1 MKFSSTLFILLF
13 SFILI
18 FKLSWG
24 DVTEESDLPVSS
36 EDVVAEIITE
46 NLPAVAVDESR
57 ISFKEIWGY
66 LMQGE
71 ERLFIK
77 DAPITDVFYFSATV
91 NAKGRVNTSV
101 NPPLAPAFAGGK
113 KRIHI
118 VISDLTN
125 SSRMHLC
132 LTKKYGVRPY
142 LVKDL
147 VEVASKFDGIQIDF
161 EAVRKKDRSAFVSF
175 LRDLKK
181 ALPSDKILS
190 VAVPAKTVYTDDAYD
205 YRAISNIV
213 DRVLV
218 MAYDQHWSTSKPGPV
233 ASLKW
238 SRAVASYSSKNISNK
253 KLIMGLPL
261 YGREWRD
268 HGYSRAIRWYNVTD
282 LMERD
287 DAVIEYSLDEGF
299 KVMYDENMKS
309 TFYFD
314 DIKATRQKLT
324 MYSDYTDG
332 VGFWRLG
339 MENENLWN
347 IIRVAS
353 ENEKVALNP

>member
-1 MKFSSTLFILLF
+1 MKFKPFIFILLCSFILLF
-13 SFILI
+13 KS
-18 FKLSWG
+18 SWG
-24 DVTEESDLPVSS
+24 VDRDGDNTQLSS
-36 EDVVAEIITE
+36 GDAAAEIVTE
-46 NLPAVAVDESR
+46 NLPAAAADESQ
-57 ISFKEIWGY
+57 ISFREIWGY

-71 ERLFIK
+71 EKLFIK

-101 NPPLAPAFAGGK
+101 VPPLTPAFAGGK
-113 KRIHI
+113 QRVHI
-118 VISDLTN
+118 VISDLTH

-147 VEVASKFDGIQIDF
+147 VELTSKFDGIQIDF
-161 EAVRKKDRSAFVSF
+161 EAVRKKDGGSFVGF
-175 LRDLKK
+175 LRDLKR
-181 ALPSDKILS
+181 ALPAGKILS
-190 VAVPAKTVYTDDAYD
+190 VAVPAKRGYVDDAYD
-205 YRAISNIV
+205 YKAISHV
-213 DRVLV
+213 ADRVLV
-218 MAYDQHWSTSKPGPV
+218 MAYDQHWSKSKPGPV

-238 SRAVASYSSKNISNK
+238 SRAVAEYASKNIPNE

-268 HGYSRAIRWYNVTD
+268 QGYSRAIRWYNVTK

-339 MENENLWN
+339 MENVDLWN
-347 IIRVAS
+347 IIRIS
-353 ENEKVALNP
+353 RENERFASNP